1 MDTIGKLTEEI
12 IHRSPFLK
20 EALNENLINVSSL
33 ARKIRPEIEEIT
45 RKEVKEGAII
55 MAIKRMEPG
64 RYHQINLKIRNT
76 MGELGDFLIR
86 SNLEDYTFE
95 NSETL
100 AQKQLEFM
108 DLLSKTKD
116 AFYTI
121 SRGVSETTLIVN
133 ESFGDDIRSLFSNE
147 KIKTHTKKLSS
158 LTIKL
163 PTINTEISGVY
174 YFILKHLAW
183 EGINIVEI
191 VSTANEFSIIVKQE
205 DVEKAFKVL
214 INLKIEKTN

>member
-1 MDTIGKLTEEI
+1 MDAIGKLTEEI

-33 ARKIRPEIEEIT
+33 ARKIKPEIEEIT

-95 NSETL
+95 NSDTL
-100 AQKQLEFM
+100 GIKQLELM
-108 DLLSKTKD
+108 DLLSKQKD

-121 SRGVSETTLIVN
+121 ARGVTETVLIIN
-133 ESFGDDIRSLFSNE
+133 ETFREDIKRVFEGE
-147 KIKTHTKKLSS
+147 KVILHSTNLASV
-158 LTIKL
+158 TIKL
-163 PTINTEISGVY
+163 PAITTEISGVY

-183 EGINIVEI
+183 EGINIIEI
-191 VSTANEFSIIVKQE
+191 VSTANEFSIVVRQE

-214 INLKIEKTN
+214 INLKMDNN